1 MARPRKPLLSR
12 DRIVEA
18 AGALVDAE
26 GLEAVSTRR
35 LAAALGVSG
44 PSLYNHFRTKDA
56 ILEAVADAVSA
67 RVDLSMFDA
76 VGGPDGNA
84 AGAGG
89 TGRCDGDGDGHGD
102 GDGGARRDWREAL
115 HAWAHSYRDALA
127 DHPNIVPVLAR
138 GPGRRP
144 AGLRLAD
151 AVFGAMTEAGWPP
164 AHATRIGALMR
175 YFILGSAVASFA
187 RGFVDDE
194 AAYDPVDYPHL
205 GQAHLLAERRREVD
219 EGAFE
224 TGLTALLDGLSLQYE
239 ALREPRA

>member
-44 PSLYNHFRTKDA
+44 PSLYNHFRTKDE
-56 ILEAVADAVSA
+56 ILDAVADAVSA

-76 VGGPDGNA
+76 EDGR
-84 AGAGG
+84 G
-89 TGRCDGDGDGHGD
+89 
-102 GDGGARRDWREAL
+102 WRLAL
-115 HAWAHSYRDALA
+115 HDWAHSYRDALS

-144 AGLRLAD
+144 AGLRVAD

-175 YFILGSAVASFA
+175 YFILGSAVGSFA
-187 RGFVDDE
+187 RGFVDDR
-194 AAYDPVDYPHL
+194 AAYDPSDYPHL
-205 GQAHLLAERRREVD
+205 GQAHLLAERQHEVD

-224 TGLTALLDGLSLQYE
+224 TGLAALLDGLAIQYE
-239 ALREPRA
+239 ALKTTA

>member
-1 MARPRKPLLSR
+1 MWRMARPRKPLLSR
-12 DRIVEA
+12 DRIVAA

-44 PSLYNHFRTKDA
+44 PSLYNHFRTKDE
-56 ILEAVADAVSA
+56 ILDAVADAVSA
-67 RVDLSMFDA
+67 RVDLSMFD
-76 VGGPDGNA
+76 P
-84 AGAGG
+84 GAG
-89 TGRCDGDGDGHGD
+89 
-102 GDGGARRDWREAL
+102 RDWQAAL
-115 HAWAHSYRDALA
+115 HDWAHSYRDALS

-151 AVFGAMTEAGWPP
+151 AVFGAMTAAGWPP
-164 AHATRIGALMR
+164 AQATRIGALMR
-175 YFILGSAVASFA
+175 YFILGSAVGSFA

-194 AAYDPVDYPHL
+194 AAYDPSDYPHL
-205 GQAHLLAERRREVD
+205 GQAHLLAERQREVD

-224 TGLTALLDGLSLQYE
+224 TGLAALLDGLALQYE
-239 ALREPRA
+239 ALPKA